1 MASSNNGLLSP
12 LQLEAGAGLLNDSGN
27 AYGLASTFV
36 AQINA
41 YRATL
46 VGSLHTTLSLQT
58 SAGLQPSTVQSLQ
71 TIGASTIPALGDSVP
86 TAYQNTN
93 YPVVPSPVVY
103 LIPTYNGNGM
113 FSGQIANI
121 GNSYLGNGD
130 VGKLS
135 QVFSAAQGYASL
147 CNVFINSAINANSN
161 NYLGPTYNQAAS
173 GLGNM
178 DNLITGEITK
188 LTLAFT
194 VFGED
199 LAALGE
205 AIDLAN
211 LEEFGTPAALLQ
223 QLANIANIDGT
234 LPCVEVALLAA
245 GLTAAEIN
253 DLVNNNRLS
262 ATNTTGLSD
271 NQFNTLQKK
280 AYAGLT
286 NVAGDCLDQVLTVL
300 GITTPNI
307 TQMSDLLDPAMIFPN
322 SYLSLTFAGPN
333 GPELIY
339 SDQGDV
345 NQILLNNGPSGC
357 EELGKIIPPAQAIAN
372 RAIGST
378 WQQVKNISQ
387 VSLPELAAILV

>member
-12 LQLEAGAGLLNDSGN
+12 LQLEAGAGLLGNTAN

-36 AQINA
+36 AQIDA

-46 VGSLHTTLSLQT
+46 IGNLRTTLSLQT
-58 SAGLQPSTVQSLQ
+58 SAGLQASTVQSLQ

-103 LIPTYNGNGM
+103 LIPTYNGNAM

-135 QVFSAAQGYASL
+135 QVFSAAQGYAAL
-147 CNVFINSAINANSN
+147 CNIFINSAINANSN

-178 DNLITGEITK
+178 DNLITGEISK
-188 LTLAFT
+188 LTLAFAD
-194 VFGED
+194 FGED
-199 LAALGE
+199 LSMLGE

-211 LEEFGTPAALLQ
+211 LEEFGTPAGLLQ
-223 QLANIANIDGT
+223 QLANIANINGT
-234 LPCVEVALLAA
+234 LPCVEKALLAA
-245 GLTAAEIN
+245 GLTMSEIN
-253 DLVNNNRLS
+253 DLVTNNKLS
-262 ATNTTGLSD
+262 ATNTTGLTE

-280 AYAGLT
+280 AYTGLT

-300 GITTPNI
+300 GVTTPNL

-322 SYLSLTFAGPN
+322 SYLSLTYAGPN

-339 SDQGDV
+339 DDLGVV

-357 EELGKIIPPAQAIAN
+357 DELSKVIPPAQAVAN
-372 RAIGST
+372 RSIGST
-378 WQQVKNISQ
+378 LQQIKNISQ
-387 VSLPELAAILV
+387 VTLPDLAAILV

>member
-12 LQLEAGAGLLNDSGN
+12 LQLEAGAGLLSNSASG
-27 AYGLASTFV
+27 YGLASTFV
-36 AQINA
+36 AQIDS

-58 SAGLQPSTVQSLQ
+58 TANLQSSTVQSLQ

-130 VGKLS
+130 VGKFS
-135 QVFSAAQGYASL
+135 QIFSAASGYASL
-147 CNVFINSAINANSN
+147 VNVFINSAINANSN

-178 DNLITGEITK
+178 DNLISGDISK
-188 LTLAFT
+188 LTLAFSA
-194 VFGED
+194 FGED
-199 LAALGE
+199 LGNLGE

-223 QLANIANIDGT
+223 QLANVANINGT
-234 LPCVEVALLAA
+234 LPCVETALLAA
-245 GLTAAEIN
+245 GLTLTEVN
-253 DLVNNNRLS
+253 DLVSNNKLS
-262 ATNTTGLSD
+262 ATNTTGLTE

-280 AYAGLT
+280 AYVGLT
-286 NVAGDCLDQVLTVL
+286 NIAGDCLDQVLTVL
-300 GITTPNI
+300 GVTTPNI

-322 SYLSLTFAGPN
+322 SYPSLTFAGPN

-339 SDQGDV
+339 SDNGDV
-345 NQILLNNGPSGC
+345 NQILVSTGPTGC

-372 RAIGST
+372 RSIGTT
-378 WQQVKNISQ
+378 WAQVKNISQ